1 MHPYVV
7 YISIVVQERTR
18 IQREAKPW
26 TEKRN
31 HSVEQKKKRE
41 EESQRPSFFPSIQ
54 LLQSVKQSVFDP
66 RKLVFFLIH
75 PTVFLEKKGNEDCS
89 ETKNRKGREFEQ
101 RDFD

>member
-1 MHPYVV
+1 M
-7 YISIVVQERTR
+7 
-18 IQREAKPW
+18 
-26 TEKRN
+26 
-31 HSVEQKKKRE
+31 
-41 EESQRPSFFPSIQ
+41 
-54 LLQSVKQSVFDP
+54 KQSVFDP